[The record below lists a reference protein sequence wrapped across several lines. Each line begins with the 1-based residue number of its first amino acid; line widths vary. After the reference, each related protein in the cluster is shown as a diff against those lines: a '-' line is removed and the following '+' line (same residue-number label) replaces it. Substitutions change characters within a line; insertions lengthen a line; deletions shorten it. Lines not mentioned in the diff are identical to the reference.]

1 LAARPRWVLVV
12 FALLA
17 TAVASRP
24 KVLYLPFGILA
35 GRVASRVAGGIV
47 KRLWGFRAGET
58 EMPKAMEQQ
67 RGWAEVVVAATLG
80 GAVFAGVK
88 AFVDRAFATGFAR
101 GTGVWPGKVAK
112 PKVRA
117 SAPKSS

>member
-1 LAARPRWVLVV
+1 MAARPRWVLVV

-17 TAVASRP
+17 TPLARRP
-24 KVLYLPFGILA
+24 KLLYVPFGILA
-35 GRVASRVAGGIV
+35 GRVASKVAGGIV
-47 KRLWGFRAGET
+47 NRLWRFLAGET

-67 RGWAEVVVAATLG
+67 GGWAEVVVAATLG

-112 PKVRA
+112 PKT
-117 SAPKSS
+117 

>member
-1 LAARPRWVLVV
+1 MADTPRWVAVV
-12 FALLA
+12 FALVA
-17 TAVASRP
+17 TALARRP
-24 KVLYLPFGILA
+24 KLLYVPFGILA
-35 GRVASRVAGGIV
+35 GRVASKVAGGIFT
-47 KRLWGFRAGET
+47 RLWRFLAGET
-58 EMPKAMEQQ
+58 EMPKAMEQE

-112 PKVRA
+112 PKRKKTA
-117 SAPKSS
+117 A

>member
-1 LAARPRWVLVV
+1 MAARPRWHAVAV
-12 FALLA
+12 ALLVTPIA
-17 TAVASRP
+17 RRP
-24 KVLYLPFGILA
+24 RLLYMPFGILA
-35 GRVASRVAGGIV
+35 GWVAGRAAGGIF
-47 KRLWGFRAGET
+47 KGLWRSVAGET

-112 PKVRA
+112 PK
-117 SAPKSS
+117 P

>member
-1 LAARPRWVLVV
+1 MAARPRWVLVV

-17 TAVASRP
+17 TAAASRP
-24 KVLYLPFGILA
+24 KLLYLPFGILA
-35 GRVASRVAGGIV
+35 GRVATRVAGGIV

-80 GAVFAGVK
+80 SAVFAGVK

-112 PKVRA
+112 PKT
-117 SAPKSS
+117 

>member
-17 TAVASRP
+17 RAVAKRT
-24 KVLYLPFGILA
+24 KLLYLPFGILA
-35 GRVASRVAGGIV
+35 GWVASRAAGGIV
-47 KRLWGFRAGET
+47 KRLWGLVAGET
-58 EMPKAMEQQ
+58 EMPKAMEQE

-88 AFVDRAFATGFAR
+88 ALVDRAFATGFAR

-112 PKVRA
+112 PKT
-117 SAPKSS
+117 